1 MYIFNK
7 TYWHNAFIR
16 FNICHRIDAR
26 EVADLRHDARLL
38 AIQVEHL
45 ATGTVLN
52 HILRPIPRTAP
63 LNLPVN
69 YMRPLKQAIYSSR
82 TADKFVVRLPD
93 GMRERIAEV
102 ARNHH
107 RSMNSEII
115 ARLEQSLIQE
125 GALGEELSMRLD
137 SPELSLH
144 ERELLQRFRQ
154 LSHRQQNA
162 LVSLIA
168 HDVEAAAEAE

>member
-1 MYIFNK
+1 
-7 TYWHNAFIR
+7 
-16 FNICHRIDAR
+16 
-26 EVADLRHDARLL
+26 
-38 AIQVEHL
+38 
-45 ATGTVLN
+45 
-52 HILRPIPRTAP
+52 
-63 LNLPVN
+63 
-69 YMRPLKQAIYSSR
+69 MRPLKQAIYSSR

-102 ARNHH
+102 ARDHH

-125 GALGEELSMRLD
+125 GNLGEELSMRLD

-154 LSHRQQNA
+154 LSQRQQNA

-168 HDVEAAAEAE
+168 HDAEAASSAS

>member
-1 MYIFNK
+1 
-7 TYWHNAFIR
+7 
-16 FNICHRIDAR
+16 
-26 EVADLRHDARLL
+26 
-38 AIQVEHL
+38 
-45 ATGTVLN
+45 
-52 HILRPIPRTAP
+52 
-63 LNLPVN
+63 
-69 YMRPLKQAIYSSR
+69 MRPMKQAVYSSR

-115 ARLEQSLIQE
+115 ARLEQTLFQE
-125 GALGEELSMRLD
+125 GVLDDELSLRLD

-154 LSHRQQNA
+154 LTRRQQNA
-162 LVSLIA
+162 LVALIA
-168 HDVEAAAEAE
+168 HDAEMASAED

>member
-1 MYIFNK
+1 MSYNR
-7 TYWHNAFIR
+7 HNVQLDGR
-16 FNICHRIDAR
+16 FD
-26 EVADLRHDARLL
+26 
-38 AIQVEHL
+38 
-45 ATGTVLN
+45 GTFSEN
-52 HILRPIPRTAP
+52 DCRTHILRPTPRNRSP
-63 LNLPVN
+63 ELNRFN
-69 YMRPLKQAIYSSR
+69 YMRPMKQAVYSSR

-102 ARNHH
+102 ARTHH

-154 LSHRQQNA
+154 LAHRQQNA
-162 LVSLIA
+162 LIALIA
-168 HDVEAAAEAE
+168 HDVELTADADAS

>member
-1 MYIFNK
+1 M
-7 TYWHNAFIR
+7 
-16 FNICHRIDAR
+16 
-26 EVADLRHDARLL
+26 
-38 AIQVEHL
+38 
-45 ATGTVLN
+45 
-52 HILRPIPRTAP
+52 
-63 LNLPVN
+63 
-69 YMRPLKQAIYSSR
+69 KQAIYSSR

-93 GMRERIAEV
+93 GMRERIADV

-125 GALGEELSMRLD
+125 DSLGDDLNLRLD

-154 LSHRQQNA
+154 LSRRQQNA

-168 HDVEAAAEAE
+168 HDAEMAADEA

>member
-1 MYIFNK
+1 
-7 TYWHNAFIR
+7 
-16 FNICHRIDAR
+16 
-26 EVADLRHDARLL
+26 
-38 AIQVEHL
+38 
-45 ATGTVLN
+45 
-52 HILRPIPRTAP
+52 
-63 LNLPVN
+63 
-69 YMRPLKQAIYSSR
+69 MRPLKQAIYSSR

-102 ARNHH
+102 ARDHH

-125 GALGEELSMRLD
+125 GSLGEELSMRLD

-154 LSHRQQNA
+154 LSYRQQNA

-168 HDVEAAAEAE
+168 HDAEVASNAS

>member
-1 MYIFNK
+1 M
-7 TYWHNAFIR
+7 
-16 FNICHRIDAR
+16 
-26 EVADLRHDARLL
+26 
-38 AIQVEHL
+38 
-45 ATGTVLN
+45 
-52 HILRPIPRTAP
+52 
-63 LNLPVN
+63 
-69 YMRPLKQAIYSSR
+69 KQAIYSSR

-93 GMRERIAEV
+93 GMRERIADV

-115 ARLEQSLIQE
+115 ARLEQTLLQE
-125 GALGEELSMRLD
+125 GVLGDDQGLRLD